1 VKLKGPSAEGL
12 LALRGRPPAADTATA
27 EVVAYDLYGLTARAT
42 ALEGERDR
50 NFRLDTADSRRLV
63 LKFIDHE
70 ADDVVVDG
78 QSAALAHIAEQ
89 NPLLPVPRV
98 IRTLGAELIGVV
110 QMAGVGGD
118 DTAVSCR
125 ARLVTYL
132 PGRLMQDVG
141 PAGGPD
147 VRAVDAGAGR
157 AVAGVMVPTAAERN
171 GLLRSVGNHIAQLD
185 RALVG
190 FFHPALAQPIAWD
203 VRRAPALLPMLAQVQ
218 PPALRRALSTALDP
232 VQQLLQKMR
241 GLRSQA
247 IHGDCHGRNLLVN
260 DDGDACVGIID
271 LGDMIHAPL
280 VLEIAVTMAEFL
292 TDGVASLDELPELL
306 GGYTSLQP
314 LERADVD
321 VLYDL
326 MAARIAVGVLIQVWR
341 EQNNARGAAPA
352 PGANAA
358 AGTGSG
364 PATDAEPRARSGPA
378 TVPTSASTLAAAA
391 ANALDALASR
401 GKGPLT
407 QQWLEA
413 AGIASVSVSRGRVS
427 GDLVRRR
434 HNALGAN
441 AELSY
446 DQPLHLVRG
455 EGVWVYT
462 SDAERLLD
470 VYNNVPH
477 VGHAHPAVVAAIANQ
492 AKRIASNTRYLDIR
506 IIEYVERLTATL
518 PPDLDTCLFVNS
530 GSEANDI
537 AWRMAKSHTG
547 HEGALVMTHAYH
559 GITDAIT
566 ALSPAICPKVPP
578 HVEQLAAPALNSG
591 AAEPPLKAAHATR
604 SANATPSARPT
615 PPSPDGLAAAAD
627 PKATATA
634 GANQTASAAPQ
645 VTATAGADRTATADP
660 QLTATA
666 IATAAE
672 RDVITA
678 LARLKTRGFNPAAL
692 MIDSALTST
701 GIFDPPPTWITPI
714 VAAVRAA
721 GGLIIG
727 DEVQFGLGRSGSHFW
742 GFTRR
747 GYHPDIVTLGKP
759 VGNGY
764 PLGVV
769 VTRRAILEKFQRDTG
784 FFSTFGG
791 NPVAAAAGLAVLDVL
806 DKERLVD
813 NARTTGD
820 YFVRRLRELAESHSR
835 TIRDVRG
842 CGLMIGVE
850 VPDRAIA
857 KRVVNGLRERGVL
870 IGSEGP
876 LGNVLKLRP
885 PMPFHMEHV
894 EIVIDA
900 LTSTLSADRP

>member
-1 VKLKGPSAEGL
+1 MVDA
-12 LALRGRPPAADTATA
+12 TTA
-27 EVVAYDLYGLTARAT
+27 EAVARDLYGVTARAT
-42 ALEGERDR
+42 PLNGERDR
-50 NFRLDTADSRRLV
+50 NFLLDAAGGRRFV

-70 ADDVVVDG
+70 VDDVVVDG
-78 QSAALAHIAEQ
+78 LSAGLAHIAEQ
-89 NPLLPVPRV
+89 NPLLPLPRV
-98 IRTLGAELIGVV
+98 VPTV
-110 QMAGVGGD
+110 AGGFVGRASPPAPASAPAPRAGGG
-118 DTAVSCR
+118 SCR
-125 ARLVTYL
+125 VRLVSFV
-132 PGRLMQDVG
+132 PGRLLQDAR
-141 PAGGPD
+141 PAT
-147 VRAVDAGAGR
+147 GAPSTR
-157 AVAGVMVPTAAERN
+157 SS
-171 GLLRSVGNHIAQLD
+171 LLRSVGNHIAQLD

-203 VRRAPALLPMLAQVQ
+203 IRRAQALLPMLAHVQ
-218 PPALRRALSTALDP
+218 PPELRRALDVALGP
-232 VQQLLQKMR
+232 LEPLLQRMR

-247 IHGDCHGRNLLVN
+247 IHGDCHGGNLLIN

-280 VLEIAVTMAEFL
+280 VLEIAVTMAEL
-292 TDGVASLDELPELL
+292 LADDVASLDGISELL
-306 GGYTSLQP
+306 VGYTSVQP
-314 LERADVD
+314 LERADVE

-326 MAARIAVGVLIQVWR
+326 MAVRIAVGVLIQVWR
-341 EQNNARGAAPA
+341 ERN
-352 PGANAA
+352 GANSSPDAA
-358 AGTGSG
+358 CDSAAVTDVAT
-364 PATDAEPRARSGPA
+364 PAMRA
-378 TVPTSASTLAAAA
+378 L
-391 ANALDALASR
+391 NALVSR
-401 GKGPLT
+401 GRDSLT
-407 QQWLEA
+407 QQWLGA
-413 AGIASVSVSRGRVS
+413 AGIESVKMGRGRVVPA
-427 GDLVRRR
+427 DLVRRR

-492 AKRIASNTRYLDIR
+492 AKRIASNTRYLDTR
-506 IIEYVERLTATL
+506 IIEYVERLTETL
-518 PPDLDTCLFVNS
+518 PPDLDACLFVNS

-547 HEGALVMTHAYH
+547 HEGALVMTFAYH
-559 GITDAIT
+559 GITDAVT

-578 HVEQLAAPALNSG
+578 HVEQLAAPA
-591 AAEPPLKAAHATR
+591 T
-604 SANATPSARPT
+604 T
-615 PPSPDGLAAAAD
+615 DIAAAAE
-627 PKATATA
+627 A
-634 GANQTASAAPQ
+634 GVAN
-645 VTATAGADRTATADP
+645 
-660 QLTATA
+660 
-666 IATAAE
+666 
-672 RDVITA
+672 A
-678 LARLKTRGFNPAAL
+678 LARLESRGFKPAAL
-692 MIDSALTST
+692 MIDSAITST
-701 GIFDPPPTWITPI
+701 GIYDPPPAWIAPI
-714 VAAVRAA
+714 AAAVRKA
-721 GGLIIG
+721 GGLVIG

-769 VTRRAILEKFQRDTG
+769 ITRRALLEKFQRDTG

-806 DKERLVD
+806 DKERLVE

-820 YFVRRLRELAESHSR
+820 YFARRLKELAQ
-835 TIRDVRG
+835 TQPIIRDVRG

-850 VPDRAIA
+850 LTDRATT

-870 IGSEGP
+870 TGSEGP

-885 PMPFHMEHV
+885 PMPFHMDHV
-894 EIVIDA
+894 EIVIEA
-900 LTSTLSADRP
+900 LNATLSADR

>member
-1 VKLKGPSAEGL
+1 MKLKAEGL
-12 LALRGRPPAADTATA
+12 LALRGRPPAADAATA

-42 ALEGERDR
+42 VLEGERDR
-50 NFRLDTADSRRLV
+50 NFRLDTSDGRRLV

-89 NPLLPVPRV
+89 NALLPVPRV
-98 IRTLGAELIGVV
+98 IRTLGGELIGVV

-132 PGRLMQDVG
+132 AGRLMQDVATG
-141 PAGGPD
+141 GGAGGGAD
-147 VRAVDAGAGR
+147 VNAADAERATDVTPADAAGAALRGASTARDTGAVGAASATHSADAAGR
-157 AVAGVMVPTAAERN
+157 SR
-171 GLLRSVGNHIAQLD
+171 LLRSVGTHIAQLD

-203 VRRAPALLPMLAQVQ
+203 VRRAPALLPVLAQVQ
-218 PPALRRALSTALDP
+218 PPALRRAVSTALDP
-232 VQQLLQKMR
+232 IQQLLQQMR

-260 DDGDACVGIID
+260 ESGDTCVGIID

-306 GGYTSLQP
+306 AGYASQQP
-314 LERADVD
+314 LERADVE

-326 MAARIAVGVLIQVWR
+326 IAARIAVGVLIQAWR
-341 EQNNARGAAPA
+341 EQNNARGAASS
-352 PGANAA
+352 
-358 AGTGSG
+358 TSG
-364 PATDAEPRARSGPA
+364 
-378 TVPTSASTLAAAA
+378 AAAA
-391 ANALDALASR
+391 SANALDALASR

-407 QQWLEA
+407 QRWLEA
-413 AGIASVSVSRGRVS
+413 AGIASVIVSRGGRVVS
-427 GDLVRRR
+427 ADLVRRR

-446 DQPLHLVRG
+446 DLPLHLVRG

-470 VYNNVPH
+470 VYNNVAH

-492 AKRIASNTRYLDIR
+492 AKRIASNTRYLDLR

-518 PPDLDTCLFVNS
+518 PPDLDACLFVNS

-547 HEGALVMTHAYH
+547 HEGALVMKYAYH
-559 GITDAIT
+559 GITDAVT
-566 ALSPAICPKVPP
+566 ALSPAICANVPQ
-578 HVEQLAAPALNSG
+578 HVEQLAAPALGSG
-591 AAEPPLKAAHATR
+591 ASGAPP
-604 SANATPSARPT
+604 NARP
-615 PPSPDGLAAAAD
+615 G
-627 PKATATA
+627 
-634 GANQTASAAPQ
+634 
-645 VTATAGADRTATADP
+645 AGADPTAA
-660 QLTATA
+660 AVA
-666 IATAAE
+666 AAAE
-672 RDVITA
+672 RDVANAI
-678 LARLKTRGFNPAAL
+678 ARLHTRDIKPAAL

-701 GIFDPPPTWITPI
+701 GIFDPPPTWIAPI
-714 VAAVRAA
+714 AAAVRKE

-791 NPVAAAAGLAVLDVL
+791 NPVAAAAGLAVLDIL

-820 YFVRRLRELAESHSR
+820 YFVRRLRELAESQSK
-835 TIRDVRG
+835 IRDVRG

-850 VPDRAIA
+850 VPDRATA

-900 LTSTLSADRP
+900 LTSTLSADCP

>member
-1 VKLKGPSAEGL
+1 VTLGVLNLEDL
-12 LALRGRPPAADTATA
+12 LALRGRPPLVETATA
-27 EVVAYDLYGLTARAT
+27 EVVAYELYGLTARAT
-42 ALEGERDR
+42 PLDGERDR
-50 NFRLDTADSRRLV
+50 NFRLDTADGRRLV

-70 ADDVVVDG
+70 ADDGVVEG

-89 NPLLPVPRV
+89 NSLLAVPRV
-98 IRTLGAELIGVV
+98 VPTRSGELVGVV
-110 QMAGVGGD
+110 QLAGDGD
-118 DTAVSCR
+118 DATGVACR
-125 ARLVTYL
+125 VRLVSYI
-132 PGRLMQDVG
+132 PGQLMQHFGSATGNG
-141 PAGGPD
+141 PNRGTEPATGDTNARPGSADSGLAG
-147 VRAVDAGAGR
+147 
-157 AVAGVMVPTAAERN
+157 TAASAAHTPGARAT
-171 GLLRSVGNHIAQLD
+171 LLRSAGRRIAELD

-203 VRRAPALLPMLAQVQ
+203 VRRAPALLPLLKEIRTPEVRK
-218 PPALRRALSTALDP
+218 ALEDALEPLEP
-232 VQQLLQKMR
+232 LLHRMR
-241 GLRSQA
+241 GLRAQA

-260 DDGDACVGIID
+260 DGGDACVGIID

-280 VLEIAVTMAEFL
+280 ALEIAVTMAEFL
-292 TDGVASLDELPELL
+292 TDGVASLDELAELVV
-306 GGYTSLQP
+306 GYTSLQP
-314 LERADVD
+314 LVRADIE

-326 MAARIAVGVLIQVWR
+326 MAVRIAVGVLIQAWR
-341 EQNNARGAAPA
+341 SRNASQGADLTMALGVGAPA
-352 PGANAA
+352 TGLGVGAPTEGAQA
-358 AGTGSG
+358 AGALGRVQDS
-364 PATDAEPRARSGPA
+364 D
-378 TVPTSASTLAAAA
+378 LAAASVRALGKLA
-391 ANALDALASR
+391 AR
-401 GKGPLT
+401 GKEKLT

-413 AGIASVSVSRGRVS
+413 ARVVSVNVGRGRVVPA
-427 GDLVRRR
+427 DMLMRRR
-434 HNALGAN
+434 KALGAN

-492 AKRIASNTRYLDIR
+492 AKRIASNTRYLDTR
-506 IIEYVERLTATL
+506 IIEYVERLTETL

-547 HEGALVMTHAYH
+547 HTGALVMNFAYH

-578 HVEQLAAPALNSG
+578 HVEQLAAPLQASG
-591 AAEPPLKAAHATR
+591 ATPK
-604 SANATPSARPT
+604 SGATPNSFGAPNLSPGLNPGAGLNAGAAPHASAAV
-615 PPSPDGLAAAAD
+615 DIIAAAAEAD
-627 PKATATA
+627 V
-634 GANQTASAAPQ
+634 AA
-645 VTATAGADRTATADP
+645 
-660 QLTATA
+660 A
-666 IATAAE
+666 IA
-672 RDVITA
+672 
-678 LARLKTRGFNPAAL
+678 RLGQRGFEPAAL

-701 GIFDPPPTWITPI
+701 GIYDPPPTWVAPI
-714 VAAVRAA
+714 AAAVRAA
-721 GGLIIG
+721 GGLVIG
-727 DEVQFGLGRSGSHFW
+727 DEVQYGLGRSGSHFW
-742 GFTRR
+742 GFTKR

-769 VTRRAILEKFQRDTG
+769 ITRRALLEKFQRDTG

-806 DKERLVD
+806 DRERLVE
-813 NARTTGD
+813 NARVTGD
-820 YFVRRLRELAESHSR
+820 YFIRRLKELAQSHPEIS
-835 TIRDVRG
+835 DVRG
-842 CGLMIGVE
+842 CGLMVGAE
-850 VPDRAIA
+850 LTDRATT

-870 IGSEGP
+870 TGSEGP

-885 PMPFHMEHV
+885 PMPFGLEHV

-900 LTSTLSADRP
+900 LNATLLADRP